1 MPCISIVTYV
11 ALALLFPIL
20 TEERREKQEF
30 VIISLSLTTPVYARY
45 HASIYTYHC
54 SVQPPPP
61 PPPAPN
67 VRARPRT
74 YTRARKR
81 CLSPFLNS
89 FLTHTTLKILYGL
102 RETACK
108 YIVIE

>member
-1 MPCISIVTYV
+1 MPCISIVTDV

-61 PPPAPN
+61 PA
-67 VRARPRT
+67 
-74 YTRARKR
+74 TR
-81 CLSPFLNS
+81 S
-89 FLTHTTLKILYGL
+89 
-102 RETACK
+102 
-108 YIVIE
+108 